1 MDVPRLSWI
10 TVVVACVVAAL
21 LFLINGY
28 TGYAIT
34 VTAVGLA
41 AAVNLT

>member
-1 MDVPRLSWI
+1 M
-10 TVVVACVVAAL
+10 TVVVACTIAAV

-28 TGYAIT
+28 IGYAIT
-34 VTAVGLA
+34 LAAVGLA